1 MLLGDAREAH
11 APDDEATPSTSGTA
25 GETVSVREMRLA
37 ILPVALAAAVLVSG
51 CGGGNQPAHSAASAS
66 PATSSPTP
74 RAKTVTYSLES
85 TSSER
90 GVTLAL
96 KRIVVPPNGPAELV
110 MDIANWS
117 KRPGPDLEFDPSRV
131 VVRQAGRRISSK
143 SGPSAGLT
151 YGGSAKGFTVQLTG
165 FRPDLPYTI
174 TAAVLADT
182 GLRKVPSGW
191 HRPLRFRW
199 RFGAKSVTAS
209 ATT

>member
-1 MLLGDAREAH
+1 
-11 APDDEATPSTSGTA
+11 
-25 GETVSVREMRLA
+25 VREMRLA
-37 ILPVALAAAVLVSG
+37 ILSVALAAAVLVSG
-51 CGGGNQPAHSAASAS
+51 CGGGNHPAHSAASAS
-66 PATSSPTP
+66 PP
-74 RAKTVTYSLES
+74 AKTVTYPLES
-85 TSSER
+85 TTSER

-96 KRIVVPPNGPAELV
+96 KRIVVPPNGPTELV

-151 YGGSAKGFTVQLTG
+151 YGGSARGFTVQLTG

-174 TAAVLADT
+174 TAAVVADT
-182 GLRKVPSGW
+182 GLKKVPPGW
-191 HRPLRFRW
+191 HRPLRFSW
-199 RFGAKSVTAS
+199 RFGANSITAS